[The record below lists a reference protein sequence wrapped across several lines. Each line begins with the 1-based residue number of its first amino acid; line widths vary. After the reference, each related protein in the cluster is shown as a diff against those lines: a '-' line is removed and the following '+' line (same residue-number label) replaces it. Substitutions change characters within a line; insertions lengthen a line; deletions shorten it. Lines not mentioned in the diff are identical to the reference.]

1 MDAAFLAE
9 FRRTIDRAA
18 ERLGTFCD
26 SEAGRPTA
34 PGKWSKKEIVGHLI
48 DSAANNHG
56 RFVRAQL
63 QEDLVFP
70 GYDQDAWVRVQRYR
84 DRPWSD
90 LVALWRAYNRHIAC
104 VMESADPDGWPACGR
119 RTTWTSLR
127 GRLFSGRNRR
137 RWTTSCAITSRI
149 SNTTCARRWG
159 ATGLN
164 DGIEL
169 GIRQEGGCR
178 KKRQPD
184 AGRQAN

>member
-18 ERLGTFCD
+18 ERMGTFCD

-34 PGKWSKKEIVGHLI
+34 PGKWSRKEIVGHLI

-104 VMESADPDGWPACGR
+104 VMESADHDAVARPRQSHNLDELAWKAVQ
-119 RTTWTSLR
+119 RTEP
-127 GRLFSGRNRR
+127 
-137 RWTTSCAITSRI
+137 TTLDYFMRDYIAH
-149 SNTTCARRWG
+149 
-159 ATGLN
+159 L
-164 DGIEL
+164 EHHL
-169 GIRQEGGCR
+169 
-178 KKRQPD
+178 
-184 AGRQAN
+184 RQALGSDWAQ

>member
-63 QEDLVFP
+63 QDDLVFP

-104 VMESADPDGWPACGR
+104 VMESADPDVVAR
-119 RTTWTSLR
+119 VRTSHNLDELAWKAVQRTEP
-127 GRLFSGRNRR
+127 
-137 RWTTSCAITSRI
+137 TTLDYFMRDYV
-149 SNTTCARRWG
+149 G
-159 ATGLN
+159 HL
-164 DGIEL
+164 EHHL
-169 GIRQEGGCR
+169 
-178 KKRQPD
+178 
-184 AGRQAN
+184 RQALGSDWAQSRD

>member
-1 MDAAFLAE
+1 MDPAFLAE

-26 SEAGRPTA
+26 SEASRPTA

-63 QEDLVFP
+63 QEDLVFS
-70 GYDQDAWVRVQRYR
+70 GYDQDAWVHVQRYR

-104 VMESADPDGWPACGR
+104 VMESADPGTVARVRKSHNLDELAWKAVQ
-119 RTTWTSLR
+119 RTEP
-127 GRLFSGRNRR
+127 
-137 RWTTSCAITSRI
+137 TTLDYFMRDYVAH
-149 SNTTCARRWG
+149 
-159 ATGLN
+159 L
-164 DGIEL
+164 EHHL
-169 GIRQEGGCR
+169 
-178 KKRQPD
+178 
-184 AGRQAN
+184 RQALGSDWAQSRD

>member
-1 MDAAFLAE
+1 MDPAFIAE

-26 SEAGRPTA
+26 SEAGHPTA

-63 QEDLVFP
+63 REDLVFP

-104 VMESADPDGWPACGR
+104 VMESADPDLVDR
-119 RTTWTSLR
+119 VRTSHNLDELAWKAVQRTEP
-127 GRLFSGRNRR
+127 
-137 RWTTSCAITSRI
+137 TTLAYFMRDYV
-149 SNTTCARRWG
+149 AH
-159 ATGLN
+159 L
-164 DGIEL
+164 EHHL
-169 GIRQEGGCR
+169 
-178 KKRQPD
+178 
-184 AGRQAN
+184 RQALGSDWAQ

>member
-1 MDAAFLAE
+1 MDAAFIAE

-26 SEAGRPTA
+26 SEAGHPTA

-104 VMESADPDGWPACGR
+104 VMESADPELVDR
-119 RTTWTSLR
+119 VRTSHNLDELAWQAVQRTEPTTLDY
-127 GRLFSGRNRR
+127 FMRNYV
-137 RWTTSCAITSRI
+137 AH
-149 SNTTCARRWG
+149 
-159 ATGLN
+159 L
-164 DGIEL
+164 EHHL
-169 GIRQEGGCR
+169 
-178 KKRQPD
+178 
-184 AGRQAN
+184 RQALGSDWAQ

>member
-1 MDAAFLAE
+1 MDAAFIAE

-26 SEAGRPTA
+26 SEAGHPTA

-104 VMESADPDGWPACGR
+104 VMESADPELVDR
-119 RTTWTSLR
+119 VRTSHNLDELAWKAVQRTEP
-127 GRLFSGRNRR
+127 
-137 RWTTSCAITSRI
+137 TTLDYFMRDYVAH
-149 SNTTCARRWG
+149 
-159 ATGLN
+159 L
-164 DGIEL
+164 EHHL
-169 GIRQEGGCR
+169 
-178 KKRQPD
+178 
-184 AGRQAN
+184 RQALGSDWAE

>member
-1 MDAAFLAE
+1 MDPAFIAE

-90 LVALWRAYNRHIAC
+90 LVALWCAYNRHIAC
-104 VMESADPDGWPACGR
+104 VMESADPELVDR
-119 RTTWTSLR
+119 VRTSHNLDELAWKAVQRTEP
-127 GRLFSGRNRR
+127 
-137 RWTTSCAITSRI
+137 TTLDYFMRDYVAH
-149 SNTTCARRWG
+149 
-159 ATGLN
+159 L
-164 DGIEL
+164 EHHL
-169 GIRQEGGCR
+169 
-178 KKRQPD
+178 
-184 AGRQAN
+184 RQALGSDWAQ

>member
-1 MDAAFLAE
+1 MDAAFIAE

-48 DSAANNHG
+48 DSAANNHS

-104 VMESADPDGWPACGR
+104 VMESADPELVDR
-119 RTTWTSLR
+119 VRTSHNLDELAWKAVQR
-127 GRLFSGRNRR
+127 KEP
-137 RWTTSCAITSRI
+137 TTLDYFMRDYVAH
-149 SNTTCARRWG
+149 
-159 ATGLN
+159 L
-164 DGIEL
+164 EHHL
-169 GIRQEGGCR
+169 
-178 KKRQPD
+178 
-184 AGRQAN
+184 RQALGRDWAE

>member
-26 SEAGRPTA
+26 SEASRPTA

-104 VMESADPDGWPACGR
+104 VMESADPDTVARVRQSHNLDELAWKAVQ
-119 RTTWTSLR
+119 RTEP
-127 GRLFSGRNRR
+127 
-137 RWTTSCAITSRI
+137 TTLDYFMRDYVAH
-149 SNTTCARRWG
+149 
-159 ATGLN
+159 L
-164 DGIEL
+164 EHHL
-169 GIRQEGGCR
+169 
-178 KKRQPD
+178 
-184 AGRQAN
+184 RQALGSDWAQSRD

>member
-1 MDAAFLAE
+1 MDAAFIAE

-26 SEAGRPTA
+26 SEAGHPTA

-104 VMESADPDGWPACGR
+104 VMESADPELVDR
-119 RTTWTSLR
+119 VRTSHNLDELAWQAVQRTEP
-127 GRLFSGRNRR
+127 
-137 RWTTSCAITSRI
+137 TTLDYFMRDYVAH
-149 SNTTCARRWG
+149 
-159 ATGLN
+159 L
-164 DGIEL
+164 EHHL
-169 GIRQEGGCR
+169 
-178 KKRQPD
+178 
-184 AGRQAN
+184 RQALGSDWAQ

>member
-1 MDAAFLAE
+1 MDAAFIAE

-104 VMESADPDGWPACGR
+104 VMESADPELVDR
-119 RTTWTSLR
+119 VRTSHNLDELAWKAVQRTEP
-127 GRLFSGRNRR
+127 
-137 RWTTSCAITSRI
+137 TTLDYFMRDYVAH
-149 SNTTCARRWG
+149 
-159 ATGLN
+159 L
-164 DGIEL
+164 EHHL
-169 GIRQEGGCR
+169 
-178 KKRQPD
+178 
-184 AGRQAN
+184 RQALGSDWAQ